1 MIKFENIRK
10 KFGNVEVLKG
20 INLEIKEGEFVI
32 LLGLSGA
39 GKSTLLRTINGL
51 VTVCDGQVTVD
62 GIKVSNC
69 KDTVRQIRK
78 KVGMIFQQF
87 NLVKRS
93 SVLRNVLCGR
103 LGHSNVLN
111 TCLNIFDKDD
121 LENAKECLKRV
132 NLLEKIHERAD
143 KLSGGQQQRV
153 GIARAIAQKPK
164 ILLADEPVASLDPKT
179 SKEIMGLLKKINKE
193 DKITVIVSLHDLH
206 LAYEFGE
213 RFVGLNHGRIVV
225 DKPVTE
231 LNEED
236 IKKIY
241 ESCEATGQCP
251 MDFFQVDTGKAE
263 YKYA

>member
-1 MIKFENIRK
+1 MIKFENICK

-62 GIKVSNC
+62 GIKVS

-111 TCLNIFDKDD
+111 TCISIFDKDD
-121 LENAKECLKRV
+121 LENARACLKRV
-132 NLLEKIHERAD
+132 NILEKIHERAD

-153 GIARAIAQKPK
+153 GIARAITQKPK

-241 ESCEATGQCP
+241 EGCEVASLSP
-251 MDFFQVDTGKAE
+251 MDFFQVDAGKAE

>member
-1 MIKFENIRK
+1 MIKFKNIRK
-10 KFGNVEVLKG
+10 SFGDIEVLKD
-20 INLEIKEGEFVI
+20 INLEISEGEFVI

-51 VTVCDGQVTVD
+51 VSACEGEVTVD
-62 GIKVSNC
+62 GIKISEC
-69 KDTVRQIRK
+69 KNTTRKIRK
-78 KVGMIFQQF
+78 RVGMIFQQF

-103 LGHSNVLN
+103 LGYSNVLK
-111 TCLNIFDKDD
+111 TCINLFEKTD

-132 NLLEKIHERAD
+132 NLMDKLHERSD

-179 SKEIMGLLKKINKE
+179 SREIMELLKKINKE
-193 DKITVIVSLHDLH
+193 DNMTVIVSLHDLQ

-213 RFVGLNHGRIVV
+213 RFVGLNHGEIVV
-225 DKPVTE
+225 DKPVEKLTQ
-231 LNEED
+231 ED
-236 IKKIY
+236 IDKIY
-241 ESCEATGQCP
+241 EGCETPEQCLP
-251 MDFFQVDTGKAE
+251 DLFESEMGKAG
-263 YKYA
+263 YNYA